1 MCLLFSLFDRP
12 VIDISNSS
20 LQAIIVIMI
29 MVEFV
34 ICEAGSYLTDHHIDF
49 KVRLINAY
57 EIYREVVGGSSESS

>member
-1 MCLLFSLFDRP
+1 M
-12 VIDISNSS
+12 
-20 LQAIIVIMI
+20 IVIM
-29 MVEFV
+29 VKFV